1 MSLYDH
7 DAAVRKKQ
15 KARQL
20 HTQMLLE
27 TFLEKCIEVREK
39 KKVMIEAKK
48 VQKEID
54 KVKKDIADLYTHS
67 MKNETE
73 LKMHIASLRARIYPK
88 ISDKETEM
96 KLIDEMSQMN
106 TEVIKRNLI
115 QTAIKV

>member
-27 TFLEKCIEVREK
+27 TFLDKCIEVREK

-48 VQKEID
+48 VQKEVD
-54 KVKKDIADLYTHS
+54 KVKKDIADLYIDTVKTTFS
-67 MKNETE
+67 NNKLDITE
-73 LKMHIASLRARIYPK
+73 KRTFGHTEKESNSYCLAVNFPK
-88 ISDKETEM
+88 KY
-96 KLIDEMSQMN
+96 N
-106 TEVIKRNLI
+106 TYNYQNLI
-115 QTAIKV
+115 QVLN